1 MSTDFSP
8 LSIILFFGIVAYL
21 FVITIMGL
29 AKVLQKTHHPNYTAV
44 LYQVVLGMIGWL
56 TALVYLALIGFFL
69 RLDSFP
75 PPIMLTFIG
84 AFSFIGILAVSKKF
98 GRTLREIPPAW
109 LIWPQVFRILMEI
122 VLWMLY
128 DNGNGPQ
135 QMTFEGLNFDILAG
149 IAAPFAA
156 WLAFGNG
163 RKNYTIALIYNVFGI
178 VLLTTI
184 LVIAVLS
191 MPFVGV
197 FEDPNTF
204 VGYFPFI
211 LLPGFVAPYAMM
223 LHVISIRQIILI
235 RKGKQNA

>member
-8 LSIILFFGIVAYL
+8 LSVILFFGIVAYL

-56 TALVYLALIGFFL
+56 TGLVYLSLLGFFSK
-69 RLDSFP
+69 LDAFP
-75 PPIMLTFIG
+75 PPIMITFIG
-84 AFSFIGILAVSKKF
+84 AFTIIGILLASKKF

-128 DNGNGPQ
+128 DNGNGPE

-149 IAAPFAA
+149 IAAPIVA
-156 WLAFGNG
+156 WLAFGKG
-163 RKNYTIALIYNVFGI
+163 RKNYTLAMIYNIFGI
-178 VLLTTI
+178 ALLTTI
-184 LVIAVLS
+184 LVIAVMS
-191 MPFVGV
+191 FPFVGV
-197 FEDPNTF
+197 FEDPNIF
-204 VGYFPFI
+204 VAYFPFV

-223 LHVISIRQIILI
+223 LHVLSIKQLIMI
-235 RKGKQNA
+235 RKEKK